1 MTRVLH
7 SVVTRKAV
15 LGLAAVLG
23 LGSIAAMPQQAKA
36 DWRVGIDLRDGW
48 REPAYETRTT
58 RVWVAP
64 VYRNVCD
71 RVWVAPVTQTVCER
85 VWVPDRYE
93 ERQVVR
99 YEGWWRRVE
108 CVRVLVQPAHYEEQS
123 RQVEVAPGHWQEVQR
138 QELVSAGHW
147 EYRQDRIACADPY
160 PASAHVRL
168 QFGGR

>member
-1 MTRVLH
+1 MSGPQLPSASFASALAPYADELVSLRRDLH
-7 SVVTRKAV
+7 AHPE
-15 LGLAAVLG
+15 LG
-23 LGSIAAMPQQAKA
+23 
-36 DWRVGIDLRDGW
+36 RR
-48 REPAYETRTT
+48 ETRTT

-160 PASAHVRL
+160 PASTHVRL

>member
-23 LGSIAAMPQQAKA
+23 LGSVAAMPQQAKA

-58 RVWVAP
+58 
-64 VYRNVCD
+64 
-71 RVWVAPVTQTVCER
+71 R

-160 PASAHVRL
+160 PASTHVRL
-168 QFGGR
+168 QVGGR